1 MDIKFNEEE
10 LRMLINGLG
19 FLIVHNG
26 TNYEYLEAIR
36 KLKSSLKLELEQFQT
51 KLEVQSWI

>member
-51 KLEVQSWI
+51 KLEVQS